1 MPRTSKQVLADQK
14 QQIEHDRT
22 QRSQQLAPRSAAPLP
37 ATPDNR
43 NARQRYLDEVAPSGI
58 VGRLVKF
65 DGKEGKFIFVDTE
78 ETISDKEDFVVLA
91 DQTLATWVKFRPD
104 QSPLRVGGLLYAP
117 DFELPER
124 EQLGDTDQTRWGIG
138 KFSGEPA
145 DPWKEE
151 MMLVLK
157 RPSTM
162 ELLTFATLNKTGRRA
177 VATLLKHYDRLQ
189 ISSPGSYP
197 VVRLKVGGYQ
207 DSRFGWVHAP
217 NFVVV
222 GGSPGHTAAI
232 PDTSLK
238 NEMSDSIPF

>member
-1 MPRTSKQVLADQK
+1 MPGTSKQVLADQK
-14 QQIEHDRT
+14 QQIEHDRPK
-22 QRSQQLAPRSAAPLP
+22 RSQQLATTRAATLP
-37 ATPDNR
+37 ATPDPR
-43 NARQRYLDEVAPSGI
+43 SPRQRYLDEVAPSGI

-65 DGKEGKFIFVDTE
+65 DGKEGKFYFDDTE
-78 ETISDKEDFVVLA
+78 EKIGDDEDFIVLA
-91 DQTLATWVKFRPD
+91 DQTLAARIKFEPD
-104 QSPLRVGGLLYAP
+104 QAPTRRGGLLYSP
-117 DFELPER
+117 DFMLPTRDE
-124 EQLGDTDQTRWGIG
+124 LGDDDQTEWAIG
-138 KFSGEPA
+138 KFSGEPD

-162 ELLTFATLNKTGRRA
+162 ELLTFSTLSKTGRRA
-177 VATLLKHYDRLQ
+177 VGTLLKHYDRLQ

-207 DSRFGWVHAP
+207 DSRYGWVHVP

-222 GGSPGHTAAI
+222 GASPGHTVAI

-238 NEMSDSIPF
+238 KEMSDEIPF

>member
-1 MPRTSKQVLADQK
+1 MRRPRRVPT
-14 QQIEHDRT
+14 
-22 QRSQQLAPRSAAPLP
+22 
-37 ATPDNR
+37 TPDHR
-43 NARQRYLDEVAPSGI
+43 SPRQRYLDDVAPSGI

-65 DGKEGKFIFVDTE
+65 DGKDGKFIFVDTE

-91 DQTLATWVKFRPD
+91 DQTLAAWIKFRTRPGANCA
-104 QSPLRVGGLLYAP
+104 SAACCTPRLRAAT
-117 DFELPER
+117 R
-124 EQLGDTDQTRWGIG
+124 EQLGDNDPTKWEIG
-138 KFSGEPA
+138 KYSGGPE

-157 RPSTM
+157 RPATM
-162 ELLTFATLNKTGRRA
+162 ELLTFSTLNKTGRRA
-177 VATLLKHYDRLQ
+177 VGTLLKHYDRLQ
-189 ISSPGSYP
+189 VSSPGSYP

-222 GGSPGHTAAI
+222 GASPGHTAAI

-238 NEMSDSIPF
+238 NEMSESIPF